1 MSEPFSIR
9 KAEAADYA
17 RITRLLS
24 DAALPLD
31 GLPENSTGHE
41 NFLVLCRDGGVL
53 GCAAIERYGQYGLL
67 RSVALELHE
76 RRHGLGRRLVQEALQ
91 QARRDGLAEVVLLT
105 TTDAPFFARL
115 GVQAVRSDAVPV
127 PLRIRIYADY
137 R

>member
-76 RRHGLGRRLVQEALQ
+76 RRHGPGRRLVPEALQ
-91 QARRDGLAEVVLLT
+91 QAPRDALAEVALFT
-105 TTDAPFFARL
+105 TTAARFIT
-115 GVQAVRSDAVPV
+115 A
-127 PLRIRIYADY
+127 LRAHASRRHAGPPP
-137 R
+137 